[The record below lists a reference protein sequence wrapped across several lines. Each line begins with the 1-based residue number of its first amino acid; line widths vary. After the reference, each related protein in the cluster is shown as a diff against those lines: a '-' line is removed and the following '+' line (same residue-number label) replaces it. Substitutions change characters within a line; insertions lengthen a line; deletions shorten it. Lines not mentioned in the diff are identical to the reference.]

1 MPRALPACDQPIW
14 SITCAGLLLGFICY
28 TLPWSVFAALPIPA
42 DNGSALRIQGSNTI
56 GATLGPALVRG
67 LLEEQGLSAIRIEA
81 GAADNEQKI
90 IGTRSDGRRVT
101 IDVAA
106 HGSGTG
112 FAALQDGSA
121 DLAASSRPIKASEAS
136 ALAALGDLQSRDAEQ
151 VIAIDVAA
159 HGSGTGFTAL
169 QDGSADLAA
178 SSRPIKASEASA
190 LAALGDLQSRDAEQV
205 IAIDGLAIILHPSNP
220 LGALRIDQLAQIFSG
235 ELQDW
240 AQLGG
245 KTGPI
250 TLYARDDNSGTYDTF
265 KELVLA
271 AHGTTLAAS
280 ARRFESSEALSD
292 AVSQD
297 PHGIGFIG
305 LPYIRQA
312 KAVAIAAGES
322 QAMLPSATLIATEDY
337 PLSRRL
343 FLYNQP
349 DLPNPWAKALVGFAH
364 SPRGQAIVA
373 HSGFIAQTVQ
383 AITVAPDSAMP
394 EAYQTLAREA
404 QRLSLNFR
412 FQQGSAMLDNKAR
425 HDLDRLLSY
434 LTAQDKLQRK
444 VVLVGFGDAKA
455 DPARAELLSKLRAM
469 AVRRELARH
478 GVILR
483 QVTGLGDELPVAANN
498 ADDGRLKNRRVEVW
512 VY

>member
-14 SITCAGLLLGFICY
+14 SITCAGLLLGFICC

-112 FAALQDGSA
+112 FA
-121 DLAASSRPIKASEAS
+121 
-136 ALAALGDLQSRDAEQ
+136 
-151 VIAIDVAA
+151 
-159 HGSGTGFTAL
+159 AL

-412 FQQGSAMLDNKAR
+412 FQQGSAVLDNKAR